1 MRAWT
6 FLALGTAIALAA
18 CVQPKPKQK
27 ANLADNLSPDCYTVD
42 LFDPYQIE
50 YPAADV
56 PPEARKFL
64 GVWKNG
70 AWNGNW
76 CHDLY
81 VTRVYSDGRVEVIDT
96 HGPNPNSGIDATAF
110 KRTGRIQNGELYL
123 QSNGVTV
130 RYRIVDDFLL
140 GSRTDIYGDFVI
152 TLSRED
158 GLAQVPVPPIKP
170 VRRG

>member
-1 MRAWT
+1 MKAWNL
-6 FLALGTAIALAA
+6 LALASAVALTA
-18 CVQPKPKQK
+18 CVQPKPKK
-27 ANLADNLSPDCYTVD
+27 TVDLSDKLSPGCYTVD

-50 YPAADV
+50 YPATEVSA
-56 PPEARKFL
+56 ENRKFL

-81 VTRVYSDGRVEVIDT
+81 VTKVYADGRVDLIDT
-96 HGPNPNSGIDATAF
+96 HGPNPHSGIDATAF
-110 KRTGRIQNGELYL
+110 KRSGRIQDGILFV
-123 QSNGVTV
+123 QSNGVTT
-130 RYRIVDDFLL
+130 RYRIVQDFLV
-140 GSRTDIYGDFVI
+140 GERTDIYGDFEI

-158 GLAQVPVPPIKP
+158 GLAQVPVPPVKP